1 VSQLREDDVK
11 LPNLLELVNV
21 KKSYGKKEAVK
32 GISFEVGEGEIF
44 ALIGPNGAGKTTT
57 LRMIATLIEINEGQ
71 ITLGGVDV
79 KKSPA
84 KARELLTY
92 LPDEAGAYKNMTGI
106 NYLKFMAELCTNS
119 EEEEKKSVD
128 YAVSV
133 CSSLGDA
140 LQQKIKTY
148 SKGMMRK
155 LLIARAVMTRPRLA
169 ILDEPTSGLD
179 IINGLEVRSFI
190 KSLTQTGMSVLLSS
204 HNMLEIDYVSD
215 RIAIID
221 KGVIYAIGAPGELK
235 EKYGAQNLEEVFVK
249 CVKGADGRE

>member
-1 VSQLREDDVK
+1 M
-11 LPNLLELVNV
+11 PNLLEVRNAR
-21 KKSYGKKEAVK
+21 KFYGKKEAVK

-57 LRMIATLIEINEGQ
+57 LRMIATLIEINGGQ
-71 ITLGGVDV
+71 ILLNETDV

-106 NYLKFMAELCTNS
+106 KYLKFMAELCTGS
-119 EEEEKKSVD
+119 AEEKKRALD
-128 YAVSV
+128 YAAEV

-140 LQQKIKTY
+140 LYDKIKTY
-148 SKGMMRK
+148 SKGMTRK
-155 LLIARAVMTRPRLA
+155 LLIARAVMTRPKLA

-179 IINGLEVRSFI
+179 IINGLEVRNFI
-190 KSLTQTGMSVLLSS
+190 KSLAGTGMGVLLSS

-215 RIAIID
+215 RVGIID
-221 KGVIYAIGAPGELK
+221 DGLLHAVGTPAGLK
-235 EKYGAQNLEEVFVK
+235 EKYNAPNLEEVFVK
-249 CVKGADGRE
+249 CVKEKETKGAGEA

>member
-1 VSQLREDDVK
+1 M
-11 LPNLLELVNV
+11 PNLLELKNV
-21 KKSYGKKEAVK
+21 KKLYGKKEAVK

-79 KKSPA
+79 KKSPG
-84 KARELLTY
+84 KVREMLTY
-92 LPDEAGAYKNMTGI
+92 LPDEAGAYKNMTGMQ
-106 NYLKFMAELCTNS
+106 YLKFMAELCTNS
-119 EEEEKKSVD
+119 PKEEKKSID
-128 YAVSV
+128 YAAEV

-140 LQQKIKTY
+140 INDKIKTY

-155 LLIARAVMTRPRLA
+155 LLIARAVMTRPKLA

-179 IINGLEVRSFI
+179 IINGLEVRNFI
-190 KSLTQTGMSVLLSS
+190 KSLTQSGMSVLLSS

-215 RIAIID
+215 RVGVID
-221 KGVIYAIGAPGELK
+221 KGLLYEVGTPKELK
-235 EKYGAQNLEEVFVK
+235 EKYEAQNLEEVFVK
-249 CVKGADGRE
+249 CVKEVESHENQIR

>member
-1 VSQLREDDVK
+1 M
-11 LPNLLELVNV
+11 PNLLELKNV
-21 KKSYGKKEAVK
+21 KKLYGKKEAVK

-84 KARELLTY
+84 KVREMLTY
-92 LPDEAGAYKNMTGI
+92 LPDEAGAYKNMTGMQ
-106 NYLKFMAELCTNS
+106 YLKFMAELCTNS
-119 EEEEKKSVD
+119 AEEEKKSVA
-128 YAVSV
+128 YAAEV

-140 LQQKIKTY
+140 INDKIKTY

-155 LLIARAVMTRPRLA
+155 LLIARAVMTRPKLA

-179 IINGLEVRSFI
+179 IINGLEVRNFI

-215 RIAIID
+215 RVGVID
-221 KGVIYAIGAPGELK
+221 KGLLYEVGTPKELK

-249 CVKGADGRE
+249 CVKEVESHEN

>member
-1 VSQLREDDVK
+1 M
-11 LPNLLELVNV
+11 NLLELKSV
-21 KKSYGKKEAVK
+21 KKFYGKKEAVK
-32 GISFEVGEGEIF
+32 GISFTVGEGEIF

-71 ITLGGVDV
+71 ILLGDVDV
-79 KKSPA
+79 KKSPS

-106 NYLKFMAELCTNS
+106 GYLKFMADLCTNS
-119 EEEEKKSVD
+119 AEEEKKSVD

-140 LQQKIKTY
+140 LHDKIKTY

-155 LLIARAVMTRPRLA
+155 LLIARAVMTRPKLA

-179 IINGLEVRSFI
+179 IINGLEVRNFI
-190 KSLTQTGMSVLLSS
+190 KSLTETGMSVLLSS

-215 RIAIID
+215 RVAIID
-221 KGVIYAIGAPGELK
+221 NGLIYAIGTPGELK
-235 EKYGAQNLEEVFVK
+235 QKYEAQNLEEVFVK
-249 CVKGADGRE
+249 CVKEVADSENQN

>member
-1 VSQLREDDVK
+1 MIILSS
-11 LPNLLELVNV
+11 LLEV
-21 KKSYGKKEAVK
+21 KDAKKFYGKKEAVK
-32 GISFEVGEGEIF
+32 GISFDVGEGEIF

-57 LRMIATLIEINEGQ
+57 LRMIATLIEINGGQ

-106 NYLKFMAELCTNS
+106 KYLKFMAALCTGCA
-119 EEEEKKSVD
+119 EDEKEALE
-128 YAVSV
+128 YAVAV
-133 CSSLGDA
+133 CATLGDA
-140 LQQKIKTY
+140 LYDRIKTY

-155 LLIARAVMTRPRLA
+155 LLIARAVMTKPKLA

-179 IINGLEVRSFI
+179 IINGLEVRNFI
-190 KSLTQTGMSVLLSS
+190 KSLAGTGMGVLLSS

-215 RIAIID
+215 RVGIID
-221 KGVIYAIGAPGELK
+221 EGLLYAVGTPAGLK

-249 CVKGADGRE
+249 CVKEKGAEGA

>member
-1 VSQLREDDVK
+1 MSV
-11 LPNLLELVNV
+11 LLEVKNV
-21 KKSYGKKEAVK
+21 KKFYGKKEAVR

-57 LRMIATLIEINEGQ
+57 LRMISTLIEINEGQ
-71 ITLGGVDV
+71 ITLGGTDV

-84 KARELLTY
+84 KVREMLTY

-106 NYLKFMAELCTNS
+106 TYLKFMAELCTNS
-119 EEEEKKSVD
+119 AAERKKSVD

-140 LQQKIKTY
+140 INDKIKTY

-155 LLIARAVMTRPRLA
+155 LLIARAVMTRPKLA

-179 IINGLEVRSFI
+179 IINGLEVRNFI
-190 KSLTQTGMSVLLSS
+190 KSLTETGMSVLLSS

-215 RIAIID
+215 RVGVID
-221 KGVIYAIGAPGELK
+221 KGLLYAVGAPDELK
-235 EKYGAQNLEEVFVK
+235 EKYQAQNLEEVFVR
-249 CVKGADGRE
+249 CVKEAEGYEK